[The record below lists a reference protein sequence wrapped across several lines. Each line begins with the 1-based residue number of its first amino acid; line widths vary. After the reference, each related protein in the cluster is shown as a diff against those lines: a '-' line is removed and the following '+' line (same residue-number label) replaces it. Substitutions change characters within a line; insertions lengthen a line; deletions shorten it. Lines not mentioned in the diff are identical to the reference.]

1 MFVRLTIGA
10 LVAVVLVL
18 LYRGMQKERAQIDP
32 MAPLDTKKITAVLRA
47 QKYACNVVAS
57 YTPLGETESGD
68 WDAYLARCGD
78 GGRYIYFESRP
89 RGRVDAMSC
98 QEQSFR
104 YSYRCPN

>member
-1 MFVRLTIGA
+1 LIGVLA
-10 LVAVVLVL
+10 AVVLVL
-18 LYRGMQKERAQIDP
+18 LYRGMQRERAQIDP
-32 MAPLDTKKITAVLRA
+32 LAPLDPKKIYAVLHA
-47 QKYACNVVAS
+47 QKFRCDVVVS

-89 RGRVDAMSC
+89 RGEVDAMTC

-104 YSYRCPN
+104 YSYRCPD